1 MKTYGSVILQ
11 QSSTRPRHNSTGWEG
26 YQRAERLSPLSA
38 FTSLL
43 FLEKTLSVL

>member
-11 QSSTRPRHNSTGWEG
+11 QSSTRLGRSSTGWEG
-26 YQRAERLSPLSA
+26 YQRAECLSPLSA

-43 FLEKTLSVL
+43 FLKKTLNVF